1 MHLDVPT
8 LTLVDIY
15 VLLLLGVLMFCA
27 WRSGQR
33 DSTLGCT
40 CLMLLF
46 GTVSTVLGSLRGLG
60 IDVVPIVLGN
70 IALQLALAMNWTAM
84 RTFAGRRP
92 YLPGIVAGALL
103 WGGLCLVPVFYSS
116 LTARLLLASAL
127 TVIYTA
133 LAMFELWRS
142 RQQISVSLRPAI
154 GLMMFH
160 VAFYLLRMAV
170 DRGQPFGDPEA
181 VSFFAFVIFE
191 TLLYAI
197 GISFVTLAM
206 VRERAEQQYRHA
218 SLSDPLTGIGNRRSF
233 IDAGQ
238 ALLQRGRMRG
248 EPVALLLCDLDFFK
262 RLNDT
267 FGHQAGDR
275 ALVDFGQVIARRM
288 RRQDVFGRIGGEEFA
303 CLLADANALVAR
315 EVAERIRAEF
325 AAMPFAEQG
334 RLSVSIGVATTTS
347 RYELDELL
355 AQADR
360 ALYVAKAAGRN
371 CTRLACEDGGA
382 LVETATA
389 ARGAPGGEL

>member
-103 WGGLCLVPVFYSS
+103 WGGLCLVPAFYSS

-142 RQQISVSLRPAI
+142 RLQISVSLRPAI

-275 ALVDFGQVIARRM
+275 ALVDFGRVIARRM

-303 CLLADANALVAR
+303 CLLADADALVAR

-389 ARGAPGGEL
+389 ARGAPGVEL

>member
-70 IALQLALAMNWTAM
+70 VALQLALAMNWTAM

-103 WGGLCLVPVFYSS
+103 WGVLCLVPAFYSS

-142 RQQISVSLRPAI
+142 RLQISVSLRPAI

-303 CLLADANALVAR
+303 CLLADADALVAR

-371 CTRLACEDGGA
+371 CTRLACEDGRA

>member
-15 VLLLLGVLMFCA
+15 VLLLLGVLVFCA

-60 IDVVPIVLGN
+60 MDVVPIVLGN

-103 WGGLCLVPVFYSS
+103 WGGLCLVPAFYSS

-142 RQQISVSLRPAI
+142 RLQISVSLRPAI

-160 VAFYLLRMAV
+160 VAFYLLRMVV

-303 CLLADANALVAR
+303 CLLADADALVAR

-389 ARGAPGGEL
+389 ARGAPGVEL

>member
-1 MHLDVPT
+1 VHLDVPT

-70 IALQLALAMNWTAM
+70 VALQLALAMNWTAM

-103 WGGLCLVPVFYSS
+103 WGVLCLVPAFYSS

-238 ALLQRGRMRG
+238 ALLQRGRLRG

-275 ALVDFGQVIARRM
+275 ALIDFGQVIARRM

-303 CLLADANALVAR
+303 CLLADADALVAR

-325 AAMPFAEQG
+325 AAMPFAERG
-334 RLSVSIGVATTTS
+334 RLSVSIGVATITS

-371 CTRLACEDGGA
+371 CTRLACEDGRA

-389 ARGAPGGEL
+389 ARGAPGVEL

>member
-15 VLLLLGVLMFCA
+15 VLLLLGVLVFCA

-103 WGGLCLVPVFYSS
+103 WGGLCLVPAFYSS

-160 VAFYLLRMAV
+160 MAFYLLRMAV

-238 ALLQRGRMRG
+238 ALLQRGRLRG

-275 ALVDFGQVIARRM
+275 ALIDFGQVIARRM

-303 CLLADANALVAR
+303 CLLADADALVAR

-334 RLSVSIGVATTTS
+334 RLSVSIGVATTAS

-389 ARGAPGGEL
+389 ARGAPGVEL

>member
-1 MHLDVPT
+1 MHLSVPT

-15 VLLLLGVLMFCA
+15 VLLLLGVLMFFA

-33 DSTLGCT
+33 DATLGFT

-46 GTVSTVLGSLRGLG
+46 GTVSTVLGCLRGMG

-84 RTFAGRRP
+84 RTFVGRP
-92 YLPGIVAGALL
+92 PHLPGILAGALL
-103 WGGLCLVPVFYSS
+103 WGGLCQVPAFYSS

-127 TVIYTA
+127 TVVYTL
-133 LAMFELWRS
+133 LAMSELWRS
-142 RQQISVSLRPAI
+142 RQRLSVSLRPAM
-154 GLMMFH
+154 GLMLLH
-160 VAFYLLRMAV
+160 VSFYLLRMVV
-170 DRGQPFGDPEA
+170 DRGQPFGDA
-181 VSFFAFVIFE
+181 DQVSFFAFVIFE

-238 ALLQRGRMRG
+238 ALLQRCHVRG
-248 EPVALLLCDLDFFK
+248 EPVTLLLCDLDFFK

-275 ALVDFGQVIARRM
+275 ALIDFGQVIARRM

-303 CLLADANALVAR
+303 CLLADADALVGR
-315 EVAERIRAEF
+315 EVAERIRGEF

-334 RLSVSIGVATTTS
+334 QLSVSIGVATTIS
-347 RYELDELL
+347 RYELDELM

-360 ALYVAKAAGRN
+360 ALYAAKAAGRN
-371 CTRLACEDGGA
+371 CTRLANGDAEAQDGAA
-382 LVETATA
+382 LT
-389 ARGAPGGEL
+389 RGAPGVGL

>member
-142 RQQISVSLRPAI
+142 RLQISVSLRPAI

-389 ARGAPGGEL
+389 ARGAPGVEL

>member
-92 YLPGIVAGALL
+92 YLPGLVAGALL
-103 WGGLCLVPVFYSS
+103 WGGLCLVPAFYSS

-238 ALLQRGRMRG
+238 ALLQRGRLRS

-275 ALVDFGQVIARRM
+275 ALIDFGQVIARRM

-303 CLLADANALVAR
+303 CLLADADALVAR

-334 RLSVSIGVATTTS
+334 RLSVSIGVATTAS

-371 CTRLACEDGGA
+371 CTRLACEDGRA

-389 ARGAPGGEL
+389 ARGAPGVEL

>member
-1 MHLDVPT
+1 MP
-8 LTLVDIY
+8 
-15 VLLLLGVLMFCA
+15 A
-27 WRSGQR
+27 
-33 DSTLGCT
+33 
-40 CLMLLF
+40 
-46 GTVSTVLGSLRGLG
+46 
-60 IDVVPIVLGN
+60 
-70 IALQLALAMNWTAM
+70 
-84 RTFAGRRP
+84 
-92 YLPGIVAGALL
+92 
-103 WGGLCLVPVFYSS
+103 FYSS

-142 RQQISVSLRPAI
+142 RLQISVSLRPAI

-181 VSFFAFVIFE
+181 LSFFAFVIFE

-238 ALLQRGRMRG
+238 ALLQRGRLRG
-248 EPVALLLCDLDFFK
+248 EPMALLLCDLDFFK

-275 ALVDFGQVIARRM
+275 ALIDFGQVIARRM

-303 CLLADANALVAR
+303 CLLADADALVAR

-389 ARGAPGGEL
+389 ARGAPGVEL

>member
-160 VAFYLLRMAV
+160 MAFYLLRMAV

-238 ALLQRGRMRG
+238 ALLHRGRLRG

-275 ALVDFGQVIARRM
+275 ALIDFGQVIARRM

-303 CLLADANALVAR
+303 CLLADADALVAR

-371 CTRLACEDGGA
+371 CTRLACEDSRA

-389 ARGAPGGEL
+389 ARGAPGVEL

>member
-15 VLLLLGVLMFCA
+15 VLLLLGVLVFCA

-160 VAFYLLRMAV
+160 MAFYLLRMAV

-238 ALLQRGRMRG
+238 ALLQRGRLRG

-275 ALVDFGQVIARRM
+275 ALIDFGQVIARRM

-371 CTRLACEDGGA
+371 CTRLACEDGRA

>member
-1 MHLDVPT
+1 VHLDVPT

-70 IALQLALAMNWTAM
+70 VALQLALAMNWTAM

-103 WGGLCLVPVFYSS
+103 WGVLCLVPAFYSS

-142 RQQISVSLRPAI
+142 RLQISVSLRPAI

-303 CLLADANALVAR
+303 CLLADADALVAR

-389 ARGAPGGEL
+389 ARGAPGVEL

>member
-1 MHLDVPT
+1 VHLDVPT

-15 VLLLLGVLMFCA
+15 VLLLLGVLVFCA

-60 IDVVPIVLGN
+60 MDVVPIVLGN

-103 WGGLCLVPVFYSS
+103 WGGLCLVPAFYSS

-142 RQQISVSLRPAI
+142 RLQISVSLRPAI

-303 CLLADANALVAR
+303 CLLADADALVAR

-389 ARGAPGGEL
+389 ARGAPGVEL

>member
-15 VLLLLGVLMFCA
+15 VLLLLGVLVFCA

-60 IDVVPIVLGN
+60 MDVVPIVLGN

-103 WGGLCLVPVFYSS
+103 WGGLCLVPAFYSS

-142 RQQISVSLRPAI
+142 RLQISVSLRPAI

-160 VAFYLLRMAV
+160 VAFYLLRMVV

-238 ALLQRGRMRG
+238 ALLQRGRLRG

-303 CLLADANALVAR
+303 CLLADADVLVAR

-334 RLSVSIGVATTTS
+334 RLSVSIGVATTAS

-389 ARGAPGGEL
+389 ARGAPGVEL

>member
-15 VLLLLGVLMFCA
+15 VLLLLGVLVFCA

-103 WGGLCLVPVFYSS
+103 WGGLCLVPAFYSS

-142 RQQISVSLRPAI
+142 RLQISVSLRPAI

-238 ALLQRGRMRG
+238 ALLQRGRLRG

-275 ALVDFGQVIARRM
+275 ALIDFGQVIARRM

-303 CLLADANALVAR
+303 CLLADADALVAR

-334 RLSVSIGVATTTS
+334 RLSVSIGVATTAS

-371 CTRLACEDGGA
+371 CTRLACEDGRA

-389 ARGAPGGEL
+389 ARGAPGIEL

>member
-1 MHLDVPT
+1 VHLDVPT

-70 IALQLALAMNWTAM
+70 VALQLALAMNWTAM

-103 WGGLCLVPVFYSS
+103 WGALCLVPAFYSS

-160 VAFYLLRMAV
+160 VAFYLLRMVV
-170 DRGQPFGDPEA
+170 DRGQPFGDPKA

-238 ALLQRGRMRG
+238 ALLQRGRLRG

-303 CLLADANALVAR
+303 CLLADADALVAR

-347 RYELDELL
+347 GYELDELL

-371 CTRLACEDGGA
+371 CTRLACEDGRA

-389 ARGAPGGEL
+389 ARDAPGVEL

>member
-103 WGGLCLVPVFYSS
+103 WGGLCLVPAFYSS

-142 RQQISVSLRPAI
+142 RLQISVSLRPAI

-303 CLLADANALVAR
+303 CLLADADALVAR
-315 EVAERIRAEF
+315 DVAERIRAEF

-389 ARGAPGGEL
+389 ARGAPGVEL

>member
-142 RQQISVSLRPAI
+142 RLQISVSLRPAI

-160 VAFYLLRMAV
+160 MAFYLLRMAV

-303 CLLADANALVAR
+303 CLLADADALVAR

-389 ARGAPGGEL
+389 ARGAPGVEL

>member
-1 MHLDVPT
+1 VHLDVPT

-15 VLLLLGVLMFCA
+15 VLLLLGVLVFCA

-40 CLMLLF
+40 YLMLLF

-103 WGGLCLVPVFYSS
+103 WGGLCLVPAFYSS

-142 RQQISVSLRPAI
+142 RLQISVSLRPAI

-160 VAFYLLRMAV
+160 VAFYLLRMVV

-238 ALLQRGRMRG
+238 ALLQRGRLRG

-275 ALVDFGQVIARRM
+275 ALIDFGQVIARRM

-303 CLLADANALVAR
+303 CLLADADALVAR

-334 RLSVSIGVATTTS
+334 RLSVSIGVAATTS

-389 ARGAPGGEL
+389 ARGAPGVEL

>member
-160 VAFYLLRMAV
+160 MAFYLLRMAV

-238 ALLQRGRMRG
+238 ALLQRGRLRG

-275 ALVDFGQVIARRM
+275 ALIDFGQVIARRM

-371 CTRLACEDGGA
+371 CTRLACEDGRA

>member
-1 MHLDVPT
+1 
-8 LTLVDIY
+8 
-15 VLLLLGVLMFCA
+15 
-27 WRSGQR
+27 
-33 DSTLGCT
+33 
-40 CLMLLF
+40 
-46 GTVSTVLGSLRGLG
+46 
-60 IDVVPIVLGN
+60 
-70 IALQLALAMNWTAM
+70 
-84 RTFAGRRP
+84 
-92 YLPGIVAGALL
+92 
-103 WGGLCLVPVFYSS
+103 
-116 LTARLLLASAL
+116 
-127 TVIYTA
+127 
-133 LAMFELWRS
+133 
-142 RQQISVSLRPAI
+142 
-154 GLMMFH
+154 MMFH
-160 VAFYLLRMAV
+160 VAFYLLRMVV

-238 ALLQRGRMRG
+238 ALLQRGRLRG

-275 ALVDFGQVIARRM
+275 ALIDFGQVIARRM

-303 CLLADANALVAR
+303 CLLTDADALVAR

-334 RLSVSIGVATTTS
+334 RLSVSIGVAATTS

-371 CTRLACEDGGA
+371 CTRLACEGWGAGRDCHRCAGRAGGRA
-382 LVETATA
+382 L
-389 ARGAPGGEL
+389 R

>member
-92 YLPGIVAGALL
+92 YLPGIVAGVLL
-103 WGGLCLVPVFYSS
+103 WGGLCLVPAFYSS

-238 ALLQRGRMRG
+238 ALLQRGRLRG

-303 CLLADANALVAR
+303 CLLADADALVAR

-347 RYELDELL
+347 GYELDELL

-371 CTRLACEDGGA
+371 CTRLACEDGRA

-389 ARGAPGGEL
+389 ARDAPGVEL

>member
-70 IALQLALAMNWTAM
+70 VALQLALAMNWTAM

-103 WGGLCLVPVFYSS
+103 WGALCLVPVFYSS

-160 VAFYLLRMAV
+160 MAFYLLRMAV

-238 ALLQRGRMRG
+238 ALLQRGRLRG

-275 ALVDFGQVIARRM
+275 ALIDFGQVIARRM

-303 CLLADANALVAR
+303 CLLADADALVAR

-334 RLSVSIGVATTTS
+334 RLSVSIGVATTAS

-371 CTRLACEDGGA
+371 CTRLACEDGRA

-389 ARGAPGGEL
+389 ARGAPGIEL

>member
-1 MHLDVPT
+1 VHLDVPT

-103 WGGLCLVPVFYSS
+103 WGGLCLVPAFYSS

-142 RQQISVSLRPAI
+142 RLQISVSLRPTI

-238 ALLQRGRMRG
+238 ALLQRGRLRG

-275 ALVDFGQVIARRM
+275 ALIDFGQVIARRM

-303 CLLADANALVAR
+303 CLLADADALVAR

-371 CTRLACEDGGA
+371 CTRLACEDGRA

-389 ARGAPGGEL
+389 ARGAPGVEL